1 MLRHFQKQI
10 ELKKQNPNLESSTK
24 SEEVSNHTQSNTFKP
39 KPFDI
44 CANVSTDEV
53 SFPMKKRRQKKAK
66 SQFRKQVY
74 SMQFS
79 SSFVTPPNRRSHF
92 SFNKNHA
99 SHKWYLDSGC
109 SKHMTGRKEILSNYK
124 EEYGGS
130 VKFGNNE
137 LAPVVGQGDIVCKD
151 ITIKNVA
158 HVVGLNHNLFSIGK
172 FCDKDLEVYFKKRRC
187 VVRTEEGKELLV
199 GSRRTNLYTIRLQ
212 HKLQSMSPCFL
223 TRSSL
228 RQAVLWHKRLSHL
241 NFRYIDKIVKHQ
253 LVSGIPMIKFEQ
265 EEMCPGCEKGK
276 MKRVSH
282 PPKPEQGSKSPLSL
296 LHMDLCGPMKF
307 QSLAGRKYILVIVD
321 DFSRYTWTKFLKSKD
336 ETSSLIIN
344 FIKAV
349 QVQLNLPVQTVR
361 TDNGTEFKNIIL
373 KTFYNTFGITQTF
386 SAART
391 PEQNGVVERRNR
403 TLVEAARSMLAESQ
417 LPQYL
422 WAEAVN
428 TACYT
433 QNRSI
438 IHRRFGKT
446 PYHILFGRVPSVG
459 HFKVFGC
466 KCFVLNESENRG
478 KFGPKSDELI
488 FVGYSESSIAYRV
501 LNKQKRVVSE
511 SINVRFDPITE
522 LSSDCSSSSSTNHVV
537 NAESSSQD
545 QCVTPESSQASY
557 LDFLFQSVYDDF
569 SHATSSSTGSA
580 LDSLSLPSSSNV
592 ELSSTSQNEPD
603 SSEAVDTQASNTS
616 SLDIT
621 DSVSTSI
628 QATSD
633 VQDIPSASSTEP
645 HVTNPPEN
653 PSEPSTIVPVDIIE
667 PSTVND
673 QTPLPHTVKW
683 TRSHPIELIIGDP
696 TSTVKTRA
704 ASANECNFSVFLTDT
719 EPTRVS
725 DALQDSDW
733 VTAMQEELN
742 QFSALKVWRLVKRP
756 QDKSI
761 IDTKWLFKNKKD
773 EHGTIVRNKARL
785 VAKGYRQQEGIDYD
799 QTFAP
804 VARLEAIR
812 MFLAYAAYKDF
823 TVFQMDVKTA
833 FLYGHLKEEV
843 YVTQPEGF
851 VDPDHPDYVYILD
864 KALYGLKQAPRA
876 WYEELSTYLLSKGF
890 KKGSVDSTL
899 FIMKEGDHIVVIQ
912 VYVDDIIFGS
922 TSKDLCK
929 KFETIMTQEF
939 KMSMMGEINFFLGLQ
954 VKQFTDGIFINQ
966 SKYIFDLLKKYDMSS
981 CNSIGTPMA
990 TGNKIGPD
998 HEGKDVDLRTYRGM
1012 VGSLMYLTASRP
1024 DIMFATCVCARYQ
1037 AKPKESHLAAVK
1049 RIFRYLKGTP
1059 YYGLWYPKGLGFE
1072 LQAYS
1077 DADYG
1082 GCNMDRKSTSGHIQL
1097 LGNKLVS
1104 WASKKQQCVSTST
1117 AESEYVAAAS
1127 CCSQVLWMQTQLRD
1141 YGFVYKKIPIYCDS
1155 KSAIAISANPVQHS
1169 KTKHID
1175 IRGSISDNH
1184 TGNCFILSDGSD
1196 MADYV
1201 FPDTESLEIPRILSE
1216 RTSMNQP
1223 HLDADRQLLQAA
1235 LFLEEKP
1242 NNVVYS
1248 VHAKTKAP
1256 VIAEILKN
1264 HPLFVPLTKEA
1275 DVPLIYVQQAWKLLE
1290 FHEIED
1296 RCYYT
1301 TKIDHFTI
1309 SFGLNK
1315 FRYLLG
1321 FPSATSRPG
1330 AVQFEP
1336 FDSVDEALAS
1346 VRSIGYNAELH
1357 TTSGFNKTNLPP
1369 TYNTLFTIL
1378 NRCLTGKKTAH
1389 DTATQS
1395 MLLFFQGVLFNRHY
1409 DYAALIFHDMH
1420 ELKGRNPNHLAYPR
1434 FLSIL
1439 IASAMEQNLDIPR
1452 RLNSVKVKHFSFQ
1465 SVRYPPTVFGP
1476 EIPLFSELLAYA
1488 DQGVKCV
1495 REYRAKYASMVQPEP
1510 AGPSQDAIHRSE
1522 GIVLRDQR
1530 SRDPGQGVQRE
1541 NTERGLGGD
1550 LPDQPAHSSTANVAA
1565 HIGQISSAVQM
1576 DDVFAAAE
1584 DEHAVNQPFIEQ
1596 HDDEQLVDYALSP
1609 LDMDV
1614 LESFGEHEVEP
1625 PQAQLAQHVPL
1636 YTPVEMDQRLTI
1648 LMGYESS
1655 GSVSSEE
1662 TLILPSDSDAACD
1675 MDAQTEEFPASDD
1688 DSDDDADMPDQ
1699 GSSRL
1704 LTLGEI
1710 RSDEGVLV
1718 ENPEVRMSEGEGEK
1732 DGESEIGARKEVQ
1745 TPPQAESSWVAT
1757 STRGEHL
1764 LPSPIDQDMRSPLMQ
1779 CTTQLNHSTVSQQT
1793 VVSTSHG
1800 DLSQLVPIPHLE
1812 VGGTDIVRQLPP
1824 PTTSFPSTS
1833 SLEPIATNVNLSLAR
1848 TPVQTTFAGG
1858 FSSPAGTTGVSS
1870 AFVAGLRG
1878 PEGNPISA
1886 NIMPTLNMGSLGSTF
1901 GSTRSLSDLGVS
1913 LPVSPIITALRQQS
1927 TILGS
1932 SSTPVGSSSS
1942 ASSSTTQS
1950 STVSASSASTTPSV
1964 SVPPLHGSS
1973 SSPDI
1978 DLSQIHVVATADQLI
1993 TRSMFR
1999 ANNQQMAS
2007 VIKQQT
2013 ARISDLEKQVAL
2025 LAKGKAPMADPPAQS
2040 TQSAT
2045 DSLSIPELKGLL
2057 FSKLL
2062 EAGSSEDS
2070 DLVSI
2075 LQQQTALQQRAIQ
2088 EQQSQSHLVTHTEFQ
2103 QFQASLDAS
2112 LTKTFTE
2119 INKMFTEGLSQLS
2132 DQIRGV
2138 EETCQAAAR
2147 RPTRRHDDHDDH
2159 DRHEGERKR
2168 RRLESEP
2175 SRAPTT
2181 SGVRIVD
2188 RFEER
2193 PPREKQPTRH
2203 RDAIVLTGGQEM
2215 EEEPVMQSTLDFLN
2229 SIQEEMPEERV
2240 EESGVKFSGASSSM
2254 AEIDRV
2260 LALLDNVA
2268 SEIRDY
2274 QVPNEEINDARC
2286 AEDIRLKDM
2295 FDDVEFDFEKEKP
2308 VDDVEGPSLE
2318 EVLPQDDLMPV
2329 DPKKVELWEKMKAS
2343 SGKFLKRTEWDR
2355 FTRATGKYLEERYKS
2370 RFCYHERKLSY
2381 TKLYGIENL
2390 KKELRTEYIHMRRV
2404 NRQRREMLVSDHKF
2418 LGLENWTSKLFC
2430 HKPRRNLI
2438 GDEKDFVMYTVF
2450 YDAEETEISCV
2461 YPDSMGNK
2469 KRMYSHEVMLYCDD
2483 TLKMVMDNLNLRLQM
2498 DSHNVHDISAAN
2510 KVLIRHFKELELAEK
2525 QEQGLVLMADDE
2537 EWLDVSDT
2545 EDQAQMCFMGL
2556 MEEESDDEEEE
2567 ASDPQMEIKKHD
2579 PLYHGEKYHR
2589 VKFVYSSDNLKIKS
2603 PATLDSSTAFLQ
2615 SELQWESD
2623 GTLKPYVPTL
2633 ELEKKISELEN
2644 KIQELSQQNE
2654 ALISKS
2660 KNFVTWNSSETD
2672 SKNFVSDILDELV
2685 SSVSNSIFDIPD
2697 SKCDSESQDSFSKTY
2712 TEGLDDIQENVVRVV
2727 TSDGY
2732 VAYKES
2738 SALSSTDVVTPFNL
2752 NSVDD
2757 TQPII
2762 CESSKS
2768 LGNDQNNQSVKS
2780 NHESSSSCVSP
2791 EVSDNSVQDEI
2802 LFLKKTHESVTKQFQ
2817 NTIKQLRVELAQHK
2831 CDSKFWSSK
2840 CSSLTKSYDR
2850 LVERLSVYEEGLHY
2864 AGKNQ
2869 KIVPPPVTES
2879 YIKNIRFTQGVQ
2891 SMLRHFQK
2899 QIDLKKQNPNIELS
2913 EKSEEAS
2920 NNAQS
2925 NSIKLKPFDICANV
2939 STDEVSF
2946 AMKKRRQKKTK
2957 SQFRKQVSSMQFSS
2971 SFVTPSNRRSR
2982 FSFNKNHASHKW
2994 YLDSGCSKHMTGRKE
3009 ILSNYKEEYGGSV
3022 KFGNNELAP
3031 VVGQGDI
3038 VCKDITIKNV
3048 AHVVGLNHNLFSIG
3062 KFCDKDLEVYF
3073 KKRRCVVR
3081 TEDGKELLV
3090 GSRRTN
3096 LYTIRL
3102 QHKLQCSSSCLI
3114 TRSSLR
3120 LAVLWHKRL
3129 SHLNFRYI
3137 DKIVKHQ
3144 LVSGIPMIKF
3154 EQEEMCSGCEKGKM
3168 KHASHPPKPEQGSK
3182 SPLSLLHM
3190 DLCGPMKYQSLAGRK
3205 YILVIVDDFSRYT
3218 WTKFLKTKD
3227 ETSSLIINFIKAVQ
3241 VQLKLPVQT
3250 VRTDN
3255 GTEFKNTVLK
3265 SFYNS
3270 FGITQTFSAART
3282 PEQNGVVERR
3292 NRTLVEAARS
3302 MLAESQLPQYLWAE
3316 AVNTACYTQNRS
3328 IIHRR
3333 FGQTP
3338 YHILFG
3344 RIPSVGHFRVF
3355 GCKCFVLNETEYR
3368 VLNRQTRIVT
3378 ESINVHFDPITELSS
3393 DISSSSV
3400 TNVVVNADS
3409 TSQGPSGSSASSN
3422 ASYLDFLFQSVY
3434 YDFSNTSTSS
3444 TGTALD
3450 LLSLPSSSNSE
3461 LSSSTQNEPDLSEA
3475 IETQSSDT
3483 SPLAMPDSPST
3494 SIQAT
3499 SDVQEIPS
3507 SSSNETPVTIPS
3519 DIPSEPSTTA
3529 SVDIIE
3535 PTSVNDQTPLPHTVK
3550 WTRSHPIELIIGDPT
3565 STVKT
3570 RAATANECN
3579 FSVFLTDTEPTRVSD
3594 ALQDSD
3600 WVTAM
3605 QEELNQF
3612 SALKVWRLVK
3622 RPLDKS
3628 IIDTKWLFKNKK
3640 DEHGTIVR
3648 NKARLVAKGY
3658 RQQEGIDYDQTFAP
3672 VARLEAIRMFL
3683 AYAAYKDFT
3692 VFQMDVKTA
3701 FLYGHL
3707 KEEVYV
3713 SQPEGFVDPDH
3724 PDYVYVLDK
3733 ALYGLKQ
3740 APRAWYEELST
3751 YLLSKGFKKGSLDST
3766 LFIMKE
3772 GDHIVVIQV
3781 YVDDIIFGSTSKE
3794 LCKKFETI
3802 MTQEFKMS
3810 MMGEI
3815 NFFLGLQVKQFPD
3828 GIFINQ
3834 SKYIFD
3840 LLKKYDMSSC
3850 NSIGSPMATGN
3861 KIGPDHEGK
3870 DVDLRTYRGMV
3881 GSLMYLTASRPDIM
3895 FATCVC
3901 ARYQAKPKESHLA
3914 AVKRIF
3920 RYLKETPYYGLWYP
3934 KGLGFELQAYSD
3946 ADYGGCN
3953 MDRKSTSGH
3962 IQLLGN
3968 KLVSWAS
3975 KKQQCVSTSTAE
3987 SEYVAA
3993 ASCCSQVLWMQTQL
4007 RDYGFV
4013 YKKIPIYCD
4022 SKSAIAFSAN
4032 PVQHSKTKHIDI
4044 RYHFLKDNVEKE
4056 NIELYFVNT
4065 EYQLADLFTK
4075 ALDEKRF
4082 KFLISRLGMID
4093 KKI

>member
-1 MLRHFQKQI
+1 MNPINKREDLAMGSDSKAPVLFKDEYELWVARFRLFVKRKDKGNLILKSIDYGAKPLPTHVVNGIRVVKEVEEMDEAEKTQYLIDLEAQNCLIQAIPNDIYRKLDSYDDSAKSIWDQLEKIMLGSKVGNQLRITTLMDKYENFKMKDGESLEDAYDRFVILMNDMKKNRIHRSEMDFSVKFINNLSLEWKPFTRFVKQHKALNELKVYEVYENLKLFEEEVEEAVLEKQKKEKAEQESLALLTERKKGKSVIKKGKAKVFEVDDDEDEEESEDEERDLMFQSLLTLTEAYRKKYYNKPSSNNRRFASRGRNFNRIGNPNQGQMYAQRNSGNYVDKYANKGAEEEKETAEVAEEKKTNENITCFKCGKRGMWQGYVQRRCQKLKFSRKNTEDQAQMCFMGLMEEESDDEEEKAADPQMVNDPHFIEFKNKLLEMTNPIHLKHQELEIVISKQTQELTDLTQQRDNLLSMVDKLNESVSELEYLQQQNKVLKSEIEFLTLSLISEKDNASSLNKTISELNFKLYKIGQSEHTFFLNKPYADRDLFSKEGLGFKNPQYLKKALEEKPAFYDLTDLRMSARFPILKGFEMKEEFSEMQEIKKHDPLYHGEKYHRVKFVYSSENLKIKSPVTMDTSDLFVQTESQSEYDSVLKPYVPTLELEAKISELEIKIKELSEQNEILLSKNSQCDSVSMKSSTTQNSSSNVYSDGLDDEQEETFRVVTSDGYVEYKEPSAMSSTDVLKPYQLKVVDDTLPVICESSKSQKASESPKSQSDELIHGSSSFGSSKVSDNSVQDDIICLKKKHESVNKQFQNTIKQLRVELAQHKCDSKFWSSKCSSLTKSYDRLVERLSVYEEGLHYAGKNQKIATPSVTESYIKNIRFTQGVQSMLRHFQKQI
-10 ELKKQNPNLESSTK
+10 DLQKQNPNLESSEK
-24 SEEVSNHTQSNTFKP
+24 SEEVSNHTQSNTFKL

-53 SFPMKKRRQKKAK
+53 SFPVKKRRQKKTK
-66 SQFRKQVY
+66 SRFRKQVY

-92 SFNKNHA
+92 SFNKNHVPSNNSSINKKATMISSKLNHLDETHTMTTTASTLQSSVSTFLPFRKSIA

-466 KCFVLNESENRG
+466 KCFVLNESDNRG

-522 LSSDCSSSSSTNHVV
+522 LSSDCLSSSSTNHVV
-537 NAESSSQD
+537 NAESSGQD

-628 QATSD
+628 QDTSD

-653 PSEPSTIVPVDIIE
+653 PSEPSTTVPVDIIE

-683 TRSHPIELIIGDP
+683 TRSHPIELIIGDH

-733 VTAMQEELN
+733 VTAMHEELN

-912 VYVDDIIFGS
+912 IYVDDIIFGS

-1141 YGFVYKKIPIYCDS
+1141 YGFMYKKIPIYCDS

-1175 IRGSISDNH
+1175 IRYHFLKDNVEKENIELYFVNTEYQLADLFTKALDEKRFKFLISRLDGSGMLRYRGSNGQGGVFDVIA
-1184 TGNCFILSDGSD
+1184 CLECLSRDGHVSD

-1216 RTSMNQP
+1216 RTSMHQP

-1235 LFLEEKP
+1235 LFLDEKP

-1275 DVPLIYVQQAWKLLE
+1275 AVPLIYVQQAWKMLE
-1290 FHEIED
+1290 FHETED

-1301 TKIDHFTI
+1301 TKVDHFTI
-1309 SFGLNK
+1309 NFGLNK
-1315 FRYLLG
+1315 FRHLLG

-1395 MLLFFQGVLFNRHY
+1395 MFLLFQGVLFNRHY
-1409 DYAALIFHDMH
+1409 DYAALIFHDMQ
-1420 ELKGRNPNHLAYPR
+1420 EFKGRNPNHLAYPR
-1434 FLSIL
+1434 FLSVL
-1439 IASAMEQNLDIPR
+1439 IASAMEQNQDIPR
-1452 RLNSVKVKHFSFQ
+1452 RLNSVKVKSFSFQ

-1510 AGPSQDAIHRSE
+1510 VGPSQDAIHRSE

-1710 RSDEGVLV
+1710 RTDEGVLV
-1718 ENPEVRMSEGEGEK
+1718 ENP
-1732 DGESEIGARKEVQ
+1732 
-1745 TPPQAESSWVAT
+1745 
-1757 STRGEHL
+1757 GEHL

-1942 ASSSTTQS
+1942 ASSSATQS

-1964 SVPPLHGSS
+1964 SVPPPHGSS

-2088 EQQSQSHLVTHTEFQ
+2088 EQRSQSHLVTHTEFQ

-2119 INKMFTEGLSQLS
+2119 INKMFTDGLSQLS
-2132 DQIRGV
+2132 DRIRGV

-2147 RPTRRHDDHDDH
+2147 RPTRRHDDH

-2240 EESGVKFSGASSSM
+2240 EESGVKFSGASSSLS
-2254 AEIDRV
+2254 EIDRV

-2268 SEIRDY
+2268 SELRDY

-2329 DPKKVELWEKMKAS
+2329 DPKKVELWDKMKAS

-2390 KKELRTEYIHMRRV
+2390 KKELRTDYKTSKLSAYLYPVITFRRDDGKEYTITEADFQDMSFDVILGILYDLKGKSFRTEEEIIALTAIVRHV
-2404 NRQRREMLVSDHKF
+2404 KVSISLAHLYDF
-2418 LGLENWTSKLFC
+2418 QLGLENWTSKLFC

-2498 DSHNVHDISAAN
+2498 DNHNVHDISAAN
-2510 KVLIRHFKELELAEK
+2510 KVLIRHF
-2525 QEQGLVLMADDE
+2525 
-2537 EWLDVSDT
+2537 VSEIDRRLRLRV
-2545 EDQAQMCFMGL
+2545 DIRFA
-2556 MEEESDDEEEE
+2556 
-2567 ASDPQMEIKKHD
+2567 EIKFK
-2579 PLYHGEKYHR
+2579 LR
-2589 VKFVYSSDNLKIKS
+2589 
-2603 PATLDSSTAFLQ
+2603 
-2615 SELQWESD
+2615 
-2623 GTLKPYVPTL
+2623 KP
-2633 ELEKKISELEN
+2633 
-2644 KIQELSQQNE
+2644 
-2654 ALISKS
+2654 
-2660 KNFVTWNSSETD
+2660 
-2672 SKNFVSDILDELV
+2672 
-2685 SSVSNSIFDIPD
+2685 
-2697 SKCDSESQDSFSKTY
+2697 
-2712 TEGLDDIQENVVRVV
+2712 
-2727 TSDGY
+2727 
-2732 VAYKES
+2732 
-2738 SALSSTDVVTPFNL
+2738 
-2752 NSVDD
+2752 
-2757 TQPII
+2757 
-2762 CESSKS
+2762 
-2768 LGNDQNNQSVKS
+2768 SVK
-2780 NHESSSSCVSP
+2780 
-2791 EVSDNSVQDEI
+2791 
-2802 LFLKKTHESVTKQFQ
+2802 
-2817 NTIKQLRVELAQHK
+2817 
-2831 CDSKFWSSK
+2831 
-2840 CSSLTKSYDR
+2840 
-2850 LVERLSVYEEGLHY
+2850 
-2864 AGKNQ
+2864 
-2869 KIVPPPVTES
+2869 
-2879 YIKNIRFTQGVQ
+2879 
-2891 SMLRHFQK
+2891 
-2899 QIDLKKQNPNIELS
+2899 
-2913 EKSEEAS
+2913 
-2920 NNAQS
+2920 
-2925 NSIKLKPFDICANV
+2925 
-2939 STDEVSF
+2939 
-2946 AMKKRRQKKTK
+2946 
-2957 SQFRKQVSSMQFSS
+2957 
-2971 SFVTPSNRRSR
+2971 
-2982 FSFNKNHASHKW
+2982 
-2994 YLDSGCSKHMTGRKE
+2994 
-3009 ILSNYKEEYGGSV
+3009 
-3022 KFGNNELAP
+3022 
-3031 VVGQGDI
+3031 
-3038 VCKDITIKNV
+3038 
-3048 AHVVGLNHNLFSIG
+3048 
-3062 KFCDKDLEVYF
+3062 
-3073 KKRRCVVR
+3073 
-3081 TEDGKELLV
+3081 
-3090 GSRRTN
+3090 
-3096 LYTIRL
+3096 
-3102 QHKLQCSSSCLI
+3102 
-3114 TRSSLR
+3114 
-3120 LAVLWHKRL
+3120 
-3129 SHLNFRYI
+3129 
-3137 DKIVKHQ
+3137 
-3144 LVSGIPMIKF
+3144 
-3154 EQEEMCSGCEKGKM
+3154 
-3168 KHASHPPKPEQGSK
+3168 
-3182 SPLSLLHM
+3182 
-3190 DLCGPMKYQSLAGRK
+3190 
-3205 YILVIVDDFSRYT
+3205 
-3218 WTKFLKTKD
+3218 
-3227 ETSSLIINFIKAVQ
+3227 
-3241 VQLKLPVQT
+3241 
-3250 VRTDN
+3250 
-3255 GTEFKNTVLK
+3255 
-3265 SFYNS
+3265 
-3270 FGITQTFSAART
+3270 
-3282 PEQNGVVERR
+3282 
-3292 NRTLVEAARS
+3292 
-3302 MLAESQLPQYLWAE
+3302 
-3316 AVNTACYTQNRS
+3316 
-3328 IIHRR
+3328 
-3333 FGQTP
+3333 
-3338 YHILFG
+3338 
-3344 RIPSVGHFRVF
+3344 
-3355 GCKCFVLNETEYR
+3355 
-3368 VLNRQTRIVT
+3368 
-3378 ESINVHFDPITELSS
+3378 
-3393 DISSSSV
+3393 
-3400 TNVVVNADS
+3400 
-3409 TSQGPSGSSASSN
+3409 
-3422 ASYLDFLFQSVY
+3422 
-3434 YDFSNTSTSS
+3434 
-3444 TGTALD
+3444 
-3450 LLSLPSSSNSE
+3450 
-3461 LSSSTQNEPDLSEA
+3461 
-3475 IETQSSDT
+3475 
-3483 SPLAMPDSPST
+3483 
-3494 SIQAT
+3494 
-3499 SDVQEIPS
+3499 
-3507 SSSNETPVTIPS
+3507 
-3519 DIPSEPSTTA
+3519 
-3529 SVDIIE
+3529 
-3535 PTSVNDQTPLPHTVK
+3535 
-3550 WTRSHPIELIIGDPT
+3550 
-3565 STVKT
+3565 
-3570 RAATANECN
+3570 
-3579 FSVFLTDTEPTRVSD
+3579 
-3594 ALQDSD
+3594 
-3600 WVTAM
+3600 
-3605 QEELNQF
+3605 
-3612 SALKVWRLVK
+3612 
-3622 RPLDKS
+3622 
-3628 IIDTKWLFKNKK
+3628 
-3640 DEHGTIVR
+3640 
-3648 NKARLVAKGY
+3648 
-3658 RQQEGIDYDQTFAP
+3658 
-3672 VARLEAIRMFL
+3672 
-3683 AYAAYKDFT
+3683 
-3692 VFQMDVKTA
+3692 
-3701 FLYGHL
+3701 
-3707 KEEVYV
+3707 
-3713 SQPEGFVDPDH
+3713 
-3724 PDYVYVLDK
+3724 
-3733 ALYGLKQ
+3733 
-3740 APRAWYEELST
+3740 
-3751 YLLSKGFKKGSLDST
+3751 
-3766 LFIMKE
+3766 
-3772 GDHIVVIQV
+3772 
-3781 YVDDIIFGSTSKE
+3781 
-3794 LCKKFETI
+3794 
-3802 MTQEFKMS
+3802 
-3810 MMGEI
+3810 
-3815 NFFLGLQVKQFPD
+3815 
-3828 GIFINQ
+3828 
-3834 SKYIFD
+3834 
-3840 LLKKYDMSSC
+3840 
-3850 NSIGSPMATGN
+3850 
-3861 KIGPDHEGK
+3861 
-3870 DVDLRTYRGMV
+3870 
-3881 GSLMYLTASRPDIM
+3881 
-3895 FATCVC
+3895 
-3901 ARYQAKPKESHLA
+3901 
-3914 AVKRIF
+3914 
-3920 RYLKETPYYGLWYP
+3920 
-3934 KGLGFELQAYSD
+3934 
-3946 ADYGGCN
+3946 
-3953 MDRKSTSGH
+3953 
-3962 IQLLGN
+3962 
-3968 KLVSWAS
+3968 
-3975 KKQQCVSTSTAE
+3975 
-3987 SEYVAA
+3987 
-3993 ASCCSQVLWMQTQL
+3993 
-4007 RDYGFV
+4007 
-4013 YKKIPIYCD
+4013 
-4022 SKSAIAFSAN
+4022 
-4032 PVQHSKTKHIDI
+4032 
-4044 RYHFLKDNVEKE
+4044 
-4056 NIELYFVNT
+4056 
-4065 EYQLADLFTK
+4065 
-4075 ALDEKRF
+4075 
-4082 KFLISRLGMID
+4082 
-4093 KKI
+4093 

>member
-1 MLRHFQKQI
+1 MNPINKREDLAMGSDSKAPVLFKDEYELWVARFRLFVKRKDKGNLILKSIDYGAKPLPTHVVNGVRVVKEVEEMDDAEKTQYLIDLEAQNCLIQAIPNDIYRKLDSYDDSAKSIWDQLEKIMLGSKVGNQLRITTLMDKYENFKMKDGESLEDAYDRFVILMNDMKKNRIHRSEMDFSVKFINNLSLEWKPFTRFVKQHKALNELKVYEVYENLKLFEEEVEEAVLEKQKKEKAEQESLALLTERKKGKGVIKKGKAKVFEVDDDEDEEESEDEERDLMFQSLLTLTEAYRKKYYNKPSSNNRRFASRGRNVNRMGNFNQGQMYAQRNSGNYVDKYANKGVEEEKETAEVTEEKKTTENITCFKCGKKGHVARICPAKMSKVEILKKKLELAEKQEQGLVLMADDEEWLDVSDTEDQAQMCFMGLMEEESDDEEEKAADSQMVNDPHFIEFKNKLLEMTNPIHLKNQELEIVISKQTQELTDLTQQRDNLLTMVDKLNESVSELEHLQQQNKILKSEIEFLTLSLISEKDNASSLNKTISELNFKLYKIGQSEHTFFLNKPYADRDLFSKEGLGFKNPQYLKKALEEKPAFYDLTDLRMSARFPILKGFEMKEEFSEMQEIKKHDPLYHGEKYHRVKFVYSSENLKIKSPVTMDTSDFFVQTESQSEYDGVLKPYVPTLELEAKISELEIKIKELSEQNEILLSKSKNFLTWDSSETDSKSLVSDILSELVSSVSNSIFDIPDSQCDSVSMKSSTNQNSSSNVYSDGLDDEQEETFRVVTSDGYVEYKEPSAMFSTDVLKPYQLKVVDDTLPVICESSKPQTASESPNSQSDELIHGSSSFGSSKVSDNSVQEDIIRLKKKHESVNKQFQNTIKQLRVELAHHKCDSKFWSSKCSSLTKSYDRLVERLSVYEEGLHYAGKNQKIATPSVTESYIKNIRFTQGVQSMLRHFQKQI
-10 ELKKQNPNLESSTK
+10 DLKKQNPNIESSEK
-24 SEEVSNHTQSNTFKP
+24 SEEVSTHTQSNTFKL

-44 CANVSTDEV
+44 CANVSTDDV
-53 SFPMKKRRQKKAK
+53 SFPVKKRRQKKTK
-66 SQFRKQVY
+66 SRFRKQVY

-92 SFNKNHA
+92 SFNKNHVPSNNSSINKKDTMISSKLNHLDETHTMTPTTSTLQSSVSTFVPFRKYIA

-151 ITIKNVA
+151 ITIKNVV

-501 LNKQKRVVSE
+501 LNE
-511 SINVRFDPITE
+511 S
-522 LSSDCSSSSSTNHVV
+522 
-537 NAESSSQD
+537 
-545 QCVTPESSQASY
+545 
-557 LDFLFQSVYDDF
+557 
-569 SHATSSSTGSA
+569 
-580 LDSLSLPSSSNV
+580 
-592 ELSSTSQNEPD
+592 D
-603 SSEAVDTQASNTS
+603 SSETVDTQASITS

-633 VQDIPSASSTEP
+633 IQDIPSASATES
-645 HVTNPPEN
+645 HVPNPPEN
-653 PSEPSTIVPVDIIE
+653 PSEPSTTVPVDIIE

-954 VKQFTDGIFINQ
+954 VKQFSDGIFINQ

-990 TGNKIGPD
+990 MGNKIGPD

-1175 IRGSISDNH
+1175 IRYHFLKDNVEKENIELYFVNTEYQLADLFTKALDEKRFKFLISR
-1184 TGNCFILSDGSD
+1184 LD

-1216 RTSMNQP
+1216 RTSMHQP

-1235 LFLEEKP
+1235 LFLDEKP

-1256 VIAEILKN
+1256 VIAEILKH

-1290 FHEIED
+1290 FHETED

-1301 TKIDHFTI
+1301 TKVDHFTI
-1309 SFGLNK
+1309 NFGLNK
-1315 FRYLLG
+1315 FRHLLG

-1330 AVQFEP
+1330 AAQFEP
-1336 FDSVDEALAS
+1336 FDSVDEAIAS
-1346 VRSIGYNAELH
+1346 VRSIGYNAELN

-1395 MLLFFQGVLFNRHY
+1395 MFLLFQGVLFNRHY

-1420 ELKGRNPNHLAYPR
+1420 EFKGRNPNHLAYPR

-1439 IASAMEQNLDIPR
+1439 IASAMEQNPEIPR
-1452 RLNSVKVKHFSFQ
+1452 RLNSVKVKHFPFQ

-1488 DQGVKCV
+1488 DQG
-1495 REYRAKYASMVQPEP
+1495 AKYASMVQPEP
-1510 AGPSQDAIHRSE
+1510 VGPSQDAIHRSE

-1576 DDVFAAAE
+1576 DDVFAAAD
-1584 DEHAVNQPFIEQ
+1584 DEHAVNQPFVQ
-1596 HDDEQLVDYALSP
+1596 LQDEDQLVDYELSP
-1609 LDMDV
+1609 LDMTT
-1614 LESFGEHEVEP
+1614 LESFGDHEVEP
-1625 PQAQLAQHVPL
+1625 LPVHVEQLVPL

-1655 GSVSSEE
+1655 GSVSSEN
-1662 TLILPSDSDAACD
+1662 TLVLPSDSDAACD
-1675 MDAQTEEFPASDD
+1675 MDAQTEELQGSDAD

-1710 RSDEGVLV
+1710 RTDEGVLV
-1718 ENPEVRMSEGEGEK
+1718 ENPDVRMSEGEGEK
-1732 DGESEIGARKEVQ
+1732 DGECEIGARKEVQ

-1793 VVSTSHG
+1793 VVSASHG

-1824 PTTSFPSTS
+1824 PTTSIQITS
-1833 SLEPIATNVNLSLAR
+1833 SLEPIVSNATLSLVR

-1942 ASSSTTQS
+1942 ASSSATQS
-1950 STVSASSASTTPSV
+1950 STISASSASDAPSSSAPSSAAPPQTGTT
-1964 SVPPLHGSS
+1964 
-1973 SSPDI
+1973 SSPDV
-1978 DLSQIHVVATADQLI
+1978 DLSRMPVVITANQLI
-1993 TRSMFR
+1993 TRSLFR
-1999 ANNQQMAS
+1999 ANNEQMAT

-2013 ARISDLEKQVAL
+2013 ERISALEKQVAA
-2025 LAKGKAPMADPPAQS
+2025 LAKGKAPMPDPPAQP
-2040 TQSAT
+2040 TQSAA

-2070 DLVSI
+2070 DLVGI

-2088 EQQSQSHLVTHTEFQ
+2088 EQRSQSHLVTHTEFQ
-2103 QFQASLDAS
+2103 HFQASLDAS

-2119 INKMFTEGLSQLS
+2119 INQIFTEGLSQLS
-2132 DQIRGV
+2132 ERIRGV

-2193 PPREKQPTRH
+2193 PPREKQPARH
-2203 RDAIVLTGGQEM
+2203 RDSIVLAGGEEM
-2215 EEEPVMQSTLDFLN
+2215 ETEEPVLQSTLDFL
-2229 SIQEEMPEERV
+2229 SSVQEEIPEERV
-2240 EESGVKFSGASSSM
+2240 GESGVKFAGASSSLS
-2254 AEIDRV
+2254 EIDRV

-2268 SEIRDY
+2268 SELRDY

-2329 DPKKVELWEKMKAS
+2329 DLKKVELWEKMKAS

-2390 KKELRTEYIHMRRV
+2390 KKELRTEYIHIRRV
-2404 NRQRREMLVSDHKF
+2404 NRQRREMLVSNHKF
-2418 LGLENWTSKLFC
+2418 VSVTSYKTGKLSAYLYPVITFRRDDGKEYTITEADFQDVSFDVILGILYDLKGKSFRTEEEIIALTAIVRHVKVSISLAHLYDFQLGLENWTSKLFC
-2430 HKPRRNLI
+2430 HKPRRNLV
-2438 GDEKDFVMYTVF
+2438 GDEKDLVMYTVF

-2510 KVLIRHFKELELAEK
+2510 KVLIRHF
-2525 QEQGLVLMADDE
+2525 
-2537 EWLDVSDT
+2537 VSEIDRRLRLRV
-2545 EDQAQMCFMGL
+2545 DIRFA
-2556 MEEESDDEEEE
+2556 
-2567 ASDPQMEIKKHD
+2567 EIKFK
-2579 PLYHGEKYHR
+2579 LR
-2589 VKFVYSSDNLKIKS
+2589 
-2603 PATLDSSTAFLQ
+2603 
-2615 SELQWESD
+2615 
-2623 GTLKPYVPTL
+2623 KP
-2633 ELEKKISELEN
+2633 
-2644 KIQELSQQNE
+2644 
-2654 ALISKS
+2654 
-2660 KNFVTWNSSETD
+2660 
-2672 SKNFVSDILDELV
+2672 
-2685 SSVSNSIFDIPD
+2685 
-2697 SKCDSESQDSFSKTY
+2697 
-2712 TEGLDDIQENVVRVV
+2712 
-2727 TSDGY
+2727 
-2732 VAYKES
+2732 
-2738 SALSSTDVVTPFNL
+2738 
-2752 NSVDD
+2752 
-2757 TQPII
+2757 
-2762 CESSKS
+2762 
-2768 LGNDQNNQSVKS
+2768 SVK
-2780 NHESSSSCVSP
+2780 
-2791 EVSDNSVQDEI
+2791 
-2802 LFLKKTHESVTKQFQ
+2802 
-2817 NTIKQLRVELAQHK
+2817 
-2831 CDSKFWSSK
+2831 
-2840 CSSLTKSYDR
+2840 
-2850 LVERLSVYEEGLHY
+2850 
-2864 AGKNQ
+2864 
-2869 KIVPPPVTES
+2869 
-2879 YIKNIRFTQGVQ
+2879 
-2891 SMLRHFQK
+2891 
-2899 QIDLKKQNPNIELS
+2899 
-2913 EKSEEAS
+2913 
-2920 NNAQS
+2920 
-2925 NSIKLKPFDICANV
+2925 
-2939 STDEVSF
+2939 
-2946 AMKKRRQKKTK
+2946 
-2957 SQFRKQVSSMQFSS
+2957 
-2971 SFVTPSNRRSR
+2971 
-2982 FSFNKNHASHKW
+2982 
-2994 YLDSGCSKHMTGRKE
+2994 
-3009 ILSNYKEEYGGSV
+3009 
-3022 KFGNNELAP
+3022 
-3031 VVGQGDI
+3031 
-3038 VCKDITIKNV
+3038 
-3048 AHVVGLNHNLFSIG
+3048 
-3062 KFCDKDLEVYF
+3062 
-3073 KKRRCVVR
+3073 
-3081 TEDGKELLV
+3081 
-3090 GSRRTN
+3090 
-3096 LYTIRL
+3096 
-3102 QHKLQCSSSCLI
+3102 
-3114 TRSSLR
+3114 
-3120 LAVLWHKRL
+3120 
-3129 SHLNFRYI
+3129 
-3137 DKIVKHQ
+3137 
-3144 LVSGIPMIKF
+3144 
-3154 EQEEMCSGCEKGKM
+3154 
-3168 KHASHPPKPEQGSK
+3168 
-3182 SPLSLLHM
+3182 
-3190 DLCGPMKYQSLAGRK
+3190 
-3205 YILVIVDDFSRYT
+3205 
-3218 WTKFLKTKD
+3218 
-3227 ETSSLIINFIKAVQ
+3227 
-3241 VQLKLPVQT
+3241 
-3250 VRTDN
+3250 
-3255 GTEFKNTVLK
+3255 
-3265 SFYNS
+3265 
-3270 FGITQTFSAART
+3270 
-3282 PEQNGVVERR
+3282 
-3292 NRTLVEAARS
+3292 
-3302 MLAESQLPQYLWAE
+3302 
-3316 AVNTACYTQNRS
+3316 
-3328 IIHRR
+3328 
-3333 FGQTP
+3333 
-3338 YHILFG
+3338 
-3344 RIPSVGHFRVF
+3344 
-3355 GCKCFVLNETEYR
+3355 
-3368 VLNRQTRIVT
+3368 
-3378 ESINVHFDPITELSS
+3378 
-3393 DISSSSV
+3393 
-3400 TNVVVNADS
+3400 
-3409 TSQGPSGSSASSN
+3409 
-3422 ASYLDFLFQSVY
+3422 
-3434 YDFSNTSTSS
+3434 
-3444 TGTALD
+3444 
-3450 LLSLPSSSNSE
+3450 
-3461 LSSSTQNEPDLSEA
+3461 
-3475 IETQSSDT
+3475 
-3483 SPLAMPDSPST
+3483 
-3494 SIQAT
+3494 
-3499 SDVQEIPS
+3499 
-3507 SSSNETPVTIPS
+3507 
-3519 DIPSEPSTTA
+3519 
-3529 SVDIIE
+3529 
-3535 PTSVNDQTPLPHTVK
+3535 
-3550 WTRSHPIELIIGDPT
+3550 
-3565 STVKT
+3565 
-3570 RAATANECN
+3570 
-3579 FSVFLTDTEPTRVSD
+3579 
-3594 ALQDSD
+3594 
-3600 WVTAM
+3600 
-3605 QEELNQF
+3605 
-3612 SALKVWRLVK
+3612 
-3622 RPLDKS
+3622 
-3628 IIDTKWLFKNKK
+3628 
-3640 DEHGTIVR
+3640 
-3648 NKARLVAKGY
+3648 
-3658 RQQEGIDYDQTFAP
+3658 
-3672 VARLEAIRMFL
+3672 
-3683 AYAAYKDFT
+3683 
-3692 VFQMDVKTA
+3692 
-3701 FLYGHL
+3701 
-3707 KEEVYV
+3707 
-3713 SQPEGFVDPDH
+3713 
-3724 PDYVYVLDK
+3724 
-3733 ALYGLKQ
+3733 
-3740 APRAWYEELST
+3740 
-3751 YLLSKGFKKGSLDST
+3751 
-3766 LFIMKE
+3766 
-3772 GDHIVVIQV
+3772 
-3781 YVDDIIFGSTSKE
+3781 
-3794 LCKKFETI
+3794 
-3802 MTQEFKMS
+3802 
-3810 MMGEI
+3810 
-3815 NFFLGLQVKQFPD
+3815 
-3828 GIFINQ
+3828 
-3834 SKYIFD
+3834 
-3840 LLKKYDMSSC
+3840 
-3850 NSIGSPMATGN
+3850 
-3861 KIGPDHEGK
+3861 
-3870 DVDLRTYRGMV
+3870 
-3881 GSLMYLTASRPDIM
+3881 
-3895 FATCVC
+3895 
-3901 ARYQAKPKESHLA
+3901 
-3914 AVKRIF
+3914 
-3920 RYLKETPYYGLWYP
+3920 
-3934 KGLGFELQAYSD
+3934 
-3946 ADYGGCN
+3946 
-3953 MDRKSTSGH
+3953 
-3962 IQLLGN
+3962 
-3968 KLVSWAS
+3968 
-3975 KKQQCVSTSTAE
+3975 
-3987 SEYVAA
+3987 
-3993 ASCCSQVLWMQTQL
+3993 
-4007 RDYGFV
+4007 
-4013 YKKIPIYCD
+4013 
-4022 SKSAIAFSAN
+4022 
-4032 PVQHSKTKHIDI
+4032 
-4044 RYHFLKDNVEKE
+4044 
-4056 NIELYFVNT
+4056 
-4065 EYQLADLFTK
+4065 
-4075 ALDEKRF
+4075 
-4082 KFLISRLGMID
+4082 
-4093 KKI
+4093 